1 MRNSTELKEQPNPM
15 WFKDH
20 VEVLSDPAQ
29 SIVVN
34 IVVNIVV
41 SEEDYRVFTVY
52 RYNIIQ
58 SIIIDHI
65 NARMESTDLISA
77 ISVFDQHHLP
87 DIKDKHYG
95 MDKILKWTISIEL

>member
-1 MRNSTELKEQPNPM
+1 M

-29 SIVVN
+29 N

-52 RYNIIQ
+52 RYNIQ
-58 SIIIDHI
+58 SIIIDNI

-87 DIKDKHYG
+87 DTKDKPNY
-95 MDKILKWTISIEL
+95 KILKWTISIEL

>member
-1 MRNSTELKEQPNPM
+1 M

-20 VEVLSDPAQ
+20 VEILSDPAQ
-29 SIVVN
+29 N

-52 RYNIIQ
+52 RYNIQ

-65 NARMESTDLISA
+65 NARMESTDCYIC
-77 ISVFDQHHLP
+77 V
-87 DIKDKHYG
+87 
-95 MDKILKWTISIEL
+95 